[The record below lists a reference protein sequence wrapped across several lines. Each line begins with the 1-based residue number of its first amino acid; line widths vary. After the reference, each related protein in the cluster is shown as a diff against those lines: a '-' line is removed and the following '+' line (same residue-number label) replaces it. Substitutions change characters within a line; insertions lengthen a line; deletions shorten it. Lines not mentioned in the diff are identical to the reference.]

1 MKSKTLLIKV
11 LKQFLKEKNKTYK
24 DIAKLLDLSEGSV
37 KRLFSKCDLS
47 TERLFIIL
55 DYLDK
60 DISDLAKHMQLNA
73 QVITQISLRDEQVLV
88 DDLPTLF
95 IALLVLNNWKF
106 EEILAYH
113 HLSESEVEKALLKL
127 DKMGIIE
134 LLPLNRY
141 RLKVSNNFQWQPQG
155 PIQQFFID
163 HLSHKF
169 LTDTDKNNDE
179 FKFLMGMV
187 NEESYQQLK
196 DKVDALCHD
205 FYEINHENKSLKLTD
220 KKTTFMVV
228 SLRQNWTST
237 VFSKYHKN

>member
-1 MKSKTLLIKV
+1 MKAKATLIKV

-24 DIAKLLDLSEGSV
+24 DIAVLLNLSEGSV

-47 TERLFIIL
+47 TDRLFIIL

-60 DISDLAKHMQLNA
+60 DISDLAKQMQLNTK
-73 QVITQISLRDEQVLV
+73 VITQISIKDEQILV
-88 DDLPTLF
+88 DDLPSLF
-95 IALLVLNNWKF
+95 VALLVLNNWTF
-106 EEILAYH
+106 TEILQHH
-113 HLSESEVEKALLKL
+113 HLTESEVEKALLKL
-127 DKMGIIE
+127 DKMQIIE

-141 RLKVSNNFQWQPQG
+141 RLKVSNNFQWQPHG

-169 LTDTDKNNDE
+169 LTDTDRKNDE
-179 FKFLMGMV
+179 FKFVMGMV

-196 DKVDALCHD
+196 HKINALCDD
-205 FYEINHENKSLKLTD
+205 FYEINHENKSLKLND

-237 VFSKYHKN
+237 VFNKYHK

>member
-1 MKSKTLLIKV
+1 MKSKLLLTKV
-11 LKQFLKEKNKTYK
+11 LKQFLKEKDKTYK

-37 KRLFSKCDLS
+37 KRLFSKGELS

-73 QVITQISLRDEQVLV
+73 KVITQISLKDEQTLV

-95 IALLVLNNWKF
+95 TALLVMNSWTF
-106 EEILAYH
+106 EEILQYH
-113 HLSESEVEKALLKL
+113 HLTATEVEKALLKL

-141 RLKVSNNFQWQPQG
+141 RLKVSNNFQWQAHG

-187 NEESYQQLK
+187 NEDSYQQLK
-196 DKVDALCHD
+196 TKIESLCDD

-237 VFSKYHKN
+237 IFSKYHKF